1 MSYSR
6 NDILDYIK
14 EDDVK
19 FIRLAFIDPLGIRK
33 NLSIMPNELKEVF
46 DSGLQIDGKNVFY
59 LEEDDYKKLTL
70 IPDLDTISVLP
81 WRPSQGRVVR
91 MNCNIKDGSEFYKC
105 DSRKI
110 LMDITSKLEKEHLD
124 FNILMKTDFY
134 LLKLNEEGIKTN
146 IPYDEAGYMDV
157 APLDKGENV
166 RREICLSL
174 NEMGIKP
181 ITSHHKKGPGQNI
194 IIVEKSSPLTAADN
208 AIAFT
213 TVVKTLSA
221 RNGLFA
227 DFSYKPLEKEINNS
241 NIIEI
246 DCPKGK
252 TEKYFGNLANH
263 YSEIELF
270 LKPNKELYDNKF
282 ALRLTEDKII
292 VETTVNHVN
301 PYIAYSLILEAM
313 LDDEKTDNKENT
325 SICEAIEAA
334 KNSKLVNKVL
344 PKELASYY
352 FLLK

>member
-19 FIRLAFIDPLGIRK
+19 FIRLAFVDPLGKRK

-46 DSGLQIDGKNVFY
+46 DNGLYIDGKNVFY
-59 LEEDDYKKLTL
+59 LEKDEYKKLLL

-91 MNCNIKDGSEFYKC
+91 MNCNIKDGANYYKC

-110 LMDITSKLEKEHLD
+110 LMDIKDKLDKLSID
-124 FNILMKTDFY
+124 FNFQMKADFY
-134 LLKLNEEGIKTN
+134 LLKLDEEGVKTD

-181 ITSHHKKGPGQNI
+181 IISHHKQGPGQNI
-194 IIVEKSSPLTAADN
+194 IVCEKNNPQIAADN

-213 TVVKTLSA
+213 TVVKTLAA

-227 DFSYKPLEKEINNS
+227 DFSYKPLNDEKNNS
-241 NIIEI
+241 CLIEI
-246 DCPKGK
+246 ECPK
-252 TEKYFGNLANH
+252 TSIDKYYTNLTNH
-263 YSEIELF
+263 YSEIEVF
-270 LKPNKELYDNKF
+270 LKPNKDLYDKLF
-282 ALRLTEDKII
+282 ALRMDDERII
-292 VETTVNHVN
+292 IETTINNMN
-301 PYIAYSLILEAM
+301 PYIVYSLIIEAM
-313 LDDEKTDNKENT
+313 LDDSKVNNKINGTIED
-325 SICEAIEAA
+325 AINSA
-334 KNSKLVNKVL
+334 KNSVLVNKVI
-344 PKELASYY
+344 PEELASYY
-352 FLLK
+352 YLLK

>member
-19 FIRLAFIDPLGIRK
+19 FIRLAFIDPLGKRK

-46 DSGLQIDGKNVFY
+46 DKGLYIDGKNVFY
-59 LEEDDYKKLTL
+59 LEEDEYKKLLL

-91 MNCNIKDGSEFYKC
+91 MICNIKDGKDYYAC
-105 DSRKI
+105 DARKI
-110 LMDITSKLEKEHLD
+110 LMDTFDKAMGQK
-124 FNILMKTDFY
+124 
-134 LLKLNEEGIKTN
+134 
-146 IPYDEAGYMDV
+146 
-157 APLDKGENV
+157 LDKGENV

-181 ITSHHKKGPGQNI
+181 ITSHHKMGPGQNI
-194 IIVEKSSPLTAADN
+194 IIFEKNNPLNAADN

-213 TVVKTLSA
+213 TVVKNLSA

-227 DFSYKPLEKEINNS
+227 DFAYKPLASEKNNS
-241 NIIEI
+241 CLIEI
-246 DCPKGK
+246 DCPKSSIDK
-252 TEKYFGNLANH
+252 FYNNLANH

-270 LKPNKELYDNKF
+270 LKPNKDLYDKLF
-282 ALRLTEDKII
+282 ALRLDDEKII
-292 VETTVNHVN
+292 VETTINDMN
-301 PYIAYSLILEAM
+301 PYIVYSLLIEAM
-313 LDDEKTDNKENT
+313 LDDSKANNKIN
-325 SICEAIEAA
+325 SNISEAIECT
-334 KNSKLVNKVL
+334 KNSSLVNRVL
-344 PKELASYY
+344 PNELASYY

>member
-1 MSYSR
+1 MGYSR

-19 FIRLAFIDPLGIRK
+19 FIRLAFVDPLGIRK

-46 DSGLQIDGKNVFY
+46 DKGLYIDGKNVFY
-59 LEEDDYKKLTL
+59 LEADEFKKLLL

-91 MNCNIKDGSEFYKC
+91 MICNIKDGDKYYSC
-105 DSRKI
+105 DARKI
-110 LMDITSKLEKEHLD
+110 LSDLLNKLEKEKLE
-124 FNILMKTDFY
+124 FNIQMKTDFY
-134 LLKLNEEGIKTN
+134 LLKLDEEGLKTN

-181 ITSHHKKGPGQNI
+181 IISHHKMGPGQNI
-194 IIVEKSSPLTAADN
+194 IICEKQNPLTAADN

-213 TVVKTLSA
+213 TAVKNLCA

-227 DFSYKPLEKEINNS
+227 DFSYRPLANEKNNS
-241 NIIEI
+241 CFIEI
-246 DCPKGK
+246 ECPKS
-252 TEKYFGNLANH
+252 TIDKYYNNLVNH

-270 LKPNKELYDNKF
+270 LKPVKTLYNTLF
-282 ALRLTEDKII
+282 NTRLDGEKII
-292 VETTVNHVN
+292 VETTISNMN
-301 PYIAYSLILEAM
+301 PYVAYTLILEAM
-313 LDDEKTDNKENT
+313 LDDSKANNKLNETIDDAVN
-325 SICEAIEAA
+325 SA
-334 KNSKLVNKVL
+334 KNSALVSKVI
-344 PKELASYY
+344 PEELASYY
-352 FLLK
+352 YLLK

>member
-19 FIRLAFIDPLGIRK
+19 FIRLAFIDPLGKRK
-33 NLSIMPNELKEVF
+33 NVSIMPNELKEVF
-46 DSGLQIDGKNVFY
+46 DKGLYIDGKNVFY
-59 LEEDDYKKLTL
+59 LEEDEFKKLLL

-91 MNCNIKDGSEFYKC
+91 MICNIKDGKEYYAC
-105 DSRKI
+105 DARKI
-110 LMDITSKLEKEHLD
+110 LMDTFDKAMGQKID
-124 FNILMKTDFY
+124 FSFLMKADFY
-134 LLKLNEEGIKTN
+134 LLKLNEEGIRTN

-181 ITSHHKKGPGQNI
+181 ITSHHKMGPGQNI
-194 IIVEKSSPLTAADN
+194 IIFEKNNPLNAADN

-213 TVVKTLSA
+213 TVVKNLSA

-227 DFSYKPLEKEINNS
+227 DFAYKPLASERNNS
-241 NIIEI
+241 CLIEI
-246 DCPKGK
+246 DCPKSSIDK
-252 TEKYFGNLANH
+252 FYNNLANH

-270 LKPNKELYDNKF
+270 LKPNKDLYDKLF
-282 ALRLTEDKII
+282 ALRLDDEKII
-292 VETTVNHVN
+292 VETTINDMN
-301 PYIAYSLILEAM
+301 PYIVYSLLIEAM
-313 LDDEKTDNKENT
+313 LDDSKANNKINSNIE
-325 SICEAIEAA
+325 EAIEAA
-334 KNSKLVNKVL
+334 KNSSLVNRVI
-344 PKELASYY
+344 PNELASYY

>member
-19 FIRLAFIDPLGIRK
+19 FIRLAFIDPLGKRK
-33 NLSIMPNELKEVF
+33 NVSIMPNELKEVF
-46 DSGLQIDGKNVFY
+46 DKGLYIDGKNVFY
-59 LEEDDYKKLTL
+59 LEEDEYKKLTL

-91 MNCNIKDGSEFYKC
+91 MNCNIKDGDNFYKC
-105 DSRKI
+105 DARKI
-110 LMDITSKLEKEHLD
+110 LMDIYEKLEKQKID
-124 FNILMKTDFY
+124 FKILTKIDFY
-134 LLKLNEEGIKTN
+134 LLKLNEEGINTN

-181 ITSHHKKGPGQNI
+181 IASHHKMGPGQNI
-194 IIVEKSSPLTAADN
+194 VICEKNNPLIAADN

-221 RNGLFA
+221 RNGLFV
-227 DFSYKPLEKEINNS
+227 DFSYKPLPNEVNNS
-241 NIIEI
+241 CLMEIE
-246 DCPKGK
+246 CPKANID
-252 TEKYFGNLANH
+252 KYFKNIVNH

-270 LKPNKELYDNKF
+270 LKPNKELYDKQF
-282 ALRLTEDKII
+282 ALRLDNGKII
-292 VETTVNHVN
+292 VETTVNNVN
-301 PYIAYSLILEAM
+301 PYIIMSLVIEAM
-313 LDDEKTDNKENT
+313 LDDTLVNNKENT
-325 SICEAIEAA
+325 SIHEAIDSA
-334 KNSKLVNKVL
+334 KCSELVNRVL

>member
-19 FIRLAFIDPLGIRK
+19 FIRLAFTDPLGKRK

-46 DSGLQIDGKNVFY
+46 DKGLYIDGKNIFY
-59 LEEDDYKKLTL
+59 LEADEYKKLLL

-91 MNCNIKDGSEFYKC
+91 LICNIKDGKEYYKC
-105 DSRKI
+105 DARKI
-110 LMDITSKLEKEHLD
+110 LMDICSDLENQKLD
-124 FNILMKTDFY
+124 FKFQMKADFY
-134 LLKLNEEGIKTN
+134 LLKLDEEGLKTN

-174 NEMGIKP
+174 SEMGIKP
-181 ITSHHKKGPGQNI
+181 IISHHKMGPGQNVI
-194 IIVEKSSPLTAADN
+194 ICEQQNPLTAADN

-213 TVVKTLSA
+213 TVVKNLSA

-227 DFSYKPLEKEINNS
+227 DFSYRPLASEKNNS
-241 NIIEI
+241 CLIEI
-246 DCPKGK
+246 ECPKVSID
-252 TEKYFGNLANH
+252 KYYNNLTNH

-270 LKPNKELYDNKF
+270 LKPNKDLYDKLF
-282 ALRLTEDKII
+282 ALRLDDNKII
-292 VETTVNHVN
+292 VETTINDVN
-301 PYIAYSLILEAM
+301 PYIVTSLVLKAM
-313 LDDEKTDNKENT
+313 FDDSKANNKINEN
-325 SICEAIEAA
+325 IEEAINTA
-334 KNSKLVNKVL
+334 KNSSLVNSVI
-344 PKELASYY
+344 PEELSSYY
-352 FLLK
+352 YLLK